1 MPGPIVHVGAVVTCM
16 HAGPA
21 QPTAPFPRV
30 LVSGQPVVTLAT
42 PYVVAGCALSSIP
55 SPPCVSAQWVVGA
68 TRVLAGG
75 APVIVQTSQ
84 ARCVSNGQELNL
96 IPHPTRVNS
105 ELKFDFPYNSK
116 PQGPPPKSIT
126 ILTFVN

>member
-1 MPGPIVHVGAVVTCM
+1 M

-42 PYVVAGCALSSIP
+42 PYVVAGCALASTST
-55 SPPCVSAQWVVGA
+55 PPCLSAQWVVGA

-84 ARCVSNGQELNL
+84 AVCMPTGQGLL
-96 IPHPTRVNS
+96 VLTTQPRVMA
-105 ELKFDFPYNSK
+105 
-116 PQGPPPKSIT
+116 T
-126 ILTFVN
+126 